1 MIFLDVAH
9 TDQNGNPDQVIS
21 ADVLDI
27 LLGDP
32 QSHLLIFGGIGLVNF
47 GSDNGP
53 NRDTVRVRLGRTI
66 AQLPADGQWSATVG
80 LASIGNTESDF
91 IFATD
96 KVDIDLD
103 PDGTLVLTSDLAVQG
118 DESGLNRFSYQLNVI
133 VQAVQPQLI
142 ALLVSNLEPSGGLNQ
157 PPGPPIFGP
166 NALVGVG
173 NPWGGRVVLD
183 RPAPAPG
190 VFVNL
195 SSSNQTVAGVPVSV
209 PVVAGATTGD
219 FPGNPAGFV
228 NQNTNVTISAQLG
241 SIQQTAIV
249 TVLTPPR

>member
-1 MIFLDVAH
+1 MILLDVTH
-9 TDQNGNPDQVIS
+9 TDSSGNPDQVVS
-21 ADVLDI
+21 AEVMDV

-32 QSHLLIFGGIGLVNF
+32 QSHLLIFTGIGLVNF
-47 GSDNGP
+47 GSDDGP
-53 NRDTVRVRLGRTI
+53 NRDTARIRLGRTVT
-66 AQLPADGQWSATVG
+66 QLPADGQFSATVG

-103 PDGTLVLTSDLAVQG
+103 PDGTLVLTCDLAVQG
-118 DESGLNRFSYQLNVI
+118 DESGLNRMSYQLNVI
-133 VQAVQPQLI
+133 IQVVPPQLT

-166 NALVGVG
+166 SVILGVGV
-173 NPWGGRVVLD
+173 PWGGRVVLD

-195 SSSNQTVAGVPVSV
+195 SSSNQPVAGVPVSV
-209 PVVAGATTGD
+209 PVLAGATAGD
-219 FPGNPAGFV
+219 FPGNTTGFV
-228 NQNTNVTISAQLG
+228 NVSTDITITAQLG
-241 SIQQTAIV
+241 SVQQTALV
-249 TVLTPPR
+249 TVEPPAR